1 MCFYFD
7 IRNTVLN
14 YPTVE
19 LPFFTAK
26 YVHFTFR
33 QGNRQGS
40 WKIMCP
46 IFLTLQETPSRY
58 HVLVKDLFA

>member
-46 IFLTLQETPSRY
+46 IFLTLQETPSR
-58 HVLVKDLFA
+58 